1 MNHQARREFLK
12 GMAGITG
19 GIVLLLVGAADKVFR
34 FFFGPRPTKD
44 DDLALMGTRIKRLE
58 SATRERQLEMER
70 WSSDYI
76 LVAAL
81 SDLSTT
87 KGKYFI
93 DYEMQPG
100 LAFASEKGLPILLS
114 AKCTHLGCTVGNDVN
129 DRGQVLCPC
138 HISYFDI
145 KTGEP
150 NPGSP
155 AKTPLPHVSWVLKNK
170 KGELVAK
177 SDSMGELPPTDKL
190 ADSLVYITRRQLG

>member
-19 GIVLLLVGAADKVFR
+19 GILLLLAGAADKVFR
-34 FFFGPRPTKD
+34 FFFGPRPSKPD
-44 DDLALMGTRIKRLE
+44 ELALMGTRIKRLE
-58 SATRERQLEMER
+58 NTTRERELEMER
-70 WSSDYI
+70 EGSEYI

-81 SDLSTT
+81 SDLSTS

-93 DYEMQPG
+93 DYDMQPG
-100 LAFASEKGLPILLS
+100 LAFAGEKGLPILLS

-145 KTGEP
+145 KTGQP
-150 NPGSP
+150 NPGAP
-155 AKTPLPHVSWVLKNK
+155 AKTPLPHISWVLKNK
-170 KGELVAK
+170 KGEIVAT
-177 SDSMGELPPTDKL
+177 SDSAGEAPAQDKL
-190 ADSLVYITRRQLG
+190 AESLVYITRRRMG